1 MAEAWPTLLFRY
13 NAPGVWQLLG
23 RDVNAP
29 ALIALVVGC
38 LAGGFASVIL
48 SRMFIECGL
57 HQIFVPRGSG
67 FERFVRFV
75 RFHLQSIFKTRHA
88 TRTDQT
94 AHVPRHTRTAHAS
107 LAHGARTELRAREP
121 RRHTRSAERSR
132 ALKTRDTSHPSTHT
146 PKPLRNVRK

>member
-57 HQIFVPRGSG
+57 HQIFPCFFDGTSAGGDPAAQRYSRLRPTRQEKLARVANGSN
-67 FERFVRFV
+67 
-75 RFHLQSIFKTRHA
+75 
-88 TRTDQT
+88 
-94 AHVPRHTRTAHAS
+94 
-107 LAHGARTELRAREP
+107 GALR
-121 RRHTRSAERSR
+121 S
-132 ALKTRDTSHPSTHT
+132 
-146 PKPLRNVRK
+146 PLRSGGSSRRF

>member
-57 HQIFVPRGSG
+57 HQIFPCFFDGTSAGGDPAAQRYSRLRPTRARPRGPSCL
-67 FERFVRFV
+67 V
-75 RFHLQSIFKTRHA
+75 
-88 TRTDQT
+88 
-94 AHVPRHTRTAHAS
+94 
-107 LAHGARTELRAREP
+107 RARMGH
-121 RRHTRSAERSR
+121 RRTRPCSY
-132 ALKTRDTSHPSTHT
+132 
-146 PKPLRNVRK
+146 

>member
-57 HQIFVPRGSG
+57 HQIFVDCAAG
-67 FERFVRFV
+67 FRF
-75 RFHLQSIFKTRHA
+75 
-88 TRTDQT
+88 
-94 AHVPRHTRTAHAS
+94 
-107 LAHGARTELRAREP
+107 
-121 RRHTRSAERSR
+121 
-132 ALKTRDTSHPSTHT
+132 
-146 PKPLRNVRK
+146 